1 MQQPHSTFRHPPPRS
16 VRKGDCTGPHPYPS
30 PKRRGVLLLP
40 IWGRLKNGLGHNVN
54 KTVFIQYM
62 ISCIINLEA
71 KMTKYYFGKTVE
83 LSFDDAIVRVT
94 EELKKEGFGVLTE
107 VDMQATLKKKLDV
120 DFRPYKILGA
130 CNPPFAYKALQAEQN
145 IGLLLPCNVIVQD
158 AGNGKTEIAA
168 IDPLVSMSRV
178 ENPALEP
185 VATEIKAKLQRVIQ
199 NL

>member
-1 MQQPHSTFRHPPPRS
+1 
-16 VRKGDCTGPHPYPS
+16 
-30 PKRRGVLLLP
+30 
-40 IWGRLKNGLGHNVN
+40 
-54 KTVFIQYM
+54 
-62 ISCIINLEA
+62 
-71 KMTKYYFGKTVE
+71 MTKYYFGKTVE

-107 VDMQATLKKKLDV
+107 IDMQATLKKRLDV

-185 VATEIKAKLQRVIQ
+185 VAMEIKAKLQRVIE